1 MAVILL
7 IEDDAPVRT
16 IIRRMLERRGHDV
29 IEAPDGDT
37 GIELY
42 SDNSTDL
49 VITDIIMPK
58 KEGLET
64 IKEIRRIDPDVKII
78 AISGGGKV
86 RGSYYLDLAVK
97 FGAKRTFEKPFTW
110 KELTDTVAE
119 LLSEDDAS
127 SK

>member
-16 IIRRMLERRGHDV
+16 IIRRMLEKKGHDV
-29 IEAPDGDT
+29 IEASDGDT

-42 SDNSTDL
+42 SDNPADI

-64 IKEIRRIDPDVKII
+64 IKDLKRIDPTVKII

-86 RGSYYLDLAVK
+86 RGRYYLDLAIK
-97 FGAKRTFEKPFTW
+97 LGAKRTFEKPFTW

-119 LLSEDDAS
+119 LLSEDDVS
-127 SK
+127 SE